1 MREPIVWLV
10 AVFVFLVL
18 ELISMVLTTI
28 WFAGGAVVAFVASL
42 FGVPI
47 PVQILLFIVTSVVM
61 LIFTRPVVEK
71 KLNNSRTKTNVE
83 EIIGK
88 EGKVTEAVD
97 NFNQKGVVVINGLE
111 WSARNGETDDIIPVG
126 AKVIVKEVQG
136 VKVMVTVI

>member
-18 ELISMVLTTI
+18 ELISMGLTTI
-28 WFAGGAVVAFVASL
+28 WFAGGSVVAFVASL
-42 FGVPI
+42 FGAPI

>member
-18 ELISMVLTTI
+18 ELISMGLTTI

>member
-18 ELISMVLTTI
+18 ELISMGLTTI
-28 WFAGGAVVAFVASL
+28 WFAGGSVVAFVASL
-42 FGVPI
+42 FGAPI

-88 EGKVTEAVD
+88 EGKVTETID

>member
-18 ELISMVLTTI
+18 ELISMGLTTI

-47 PVQILLFIVTSVVM
+47 PVQILLFIVSSVVM
-61 LIFTRPVVEK
+61 LIYTRPVVEK

>member
-18 ELISMVLTTI
+18 ELISMGLTTI

-42 FGVPI
+42 FGAPI

>member
-1 MREPIVWLV
+1 
-10 AVFVFLVL
+10 
-18 ELISMVLTTI
+18 
-28 WFAGGAVVAFVASL
+28 
-42 FGVPI
+42 
-47 PVQILLFIVTSVVM
+47 M

>member
-18 ELISMVLTTI
+18 ELISMGLTTI

-42 FGVPI
+42 FNAPI

>member
-18 ELISMVLTTI
+18 ELISMGLTTI

-42 FGVPI
+42 FGAPI
-47 PVQILLFIVTSVVM
+47 PVQILLFILTSVVM
-61 LIFTRPVVEK
+61 IIFTRPVVEK

-88 EGKVTEAVD
+88 EGKVTETID

>member
-18 ELISMVLTTI
+18 ELISMGLTTI
-28 WFAGGAVVAFVASL
+28 WFAGGSVVAFVASL

>member
-18 ELISMVLTTI
+18 ELISMGLTTI
-28 WFAGGAVVAFVASL
+28 WFAGGSVVAFVASL
-42 FGVPI
+42 FGAPI
-47 PVQILLFIVTSVVM
+47 PVQILLFIVTSVVL

>member
-18 ELISMVLTTI
+18 ELISMGLTTI

-47 PVQILLFIVTSVVM
+47 PVQILLFILTSVVM

>member
-18 ELISMVLTTI
+18 ELISMGLTTI

-42 FGVPI
+42 FGAPI
-47 PVQILLFIVTSVVM
+47 PVQILLFIVTSVVL

>member
-18 ELISMVLTTI
+18 ELISMGLTTI

-42 FGVPI
+42 FGVPT

>member
-18 ELISMVLTTI
+18 ELISMGLTTI

-42 FGVPI
+42 FNAPI

-97 NFNQKGVVVINGLE
+97 NFNQKGVVVINGLG

>member
-18 ELISMVLTTI
+18 ELISMGLTTI

-88 EGKVTEAVD
+88 EGKVTETID

>member
-18 ELISMVLTTI
+18 ELISMGLTTI

-42 FGVPI
+42 FNAPI

-88 EGKVTEAVD
+88 EGKVTETID